1 MNAGGNGTAN
11 HRKNFVAWNK
21 GKTGCYTEESRR
33 RISEGRRG
41 IPVSEEQ
48 RKKMSEARK
57 GRHLSEEHKMHV
69 SAGLKGHACPESTRK
84 RISEARKGQRLSE
97 ETKKKLSAAHR
108 GKIPSEEAR
117 RHMSEAHKGKP
128 LSEKH
133 KKSLK
138 GLCSKPVLMYSRA
151 GDFIKEFSSITS
163 AAMYLGVNR
172 SAVSNVLTGKSKTAG
187 GGNDRKAG
195 YTFRYKNE
203 NPDR

>member
-1 MNAGGNGTAN
+1 MNAGGNGTPN

-57 GRHLSEEHKMHV
+57 G
-69 SAGLKGHACPESTRK
+69 
-84 RISEARKGQRLSE
+84 QRLSE
-97 ETKKKLSAAHR
+97 ETKKKLSAAHM
-108 GKIPSEEAR
+108 GKIPNEEAR

-133 KKSLK
+133 KKSLE
-138 GLCSKPVLMYSRA
+138 GLGSKPVLMYSRA

-172 SAVSNVLTGKSKTAG
+172 SAVSNVLTGKSKSAG
-187 GGNDRKAG
+187 GGLDRKAG